1 MKGNEPMNENWI
13 LETIENMK
21 KTAERD
27 NSMSPEFKAGYIQAL
42 KNILFVA
49 TEK

>member
-1 MKGNEPMNENWI
+1 MKGKQAMNENWI
-13 LETIENMK
+13 IETIENMK

-27 NSMSPEFKAGYIQAL
+27 NSMPSDFKAGYLQAL